1 MPRYFQKTERK
12 KKMPSLNEIKDEL
25 MADVEADV
33 DAWESFYQRYK
44 EDYAKITLYEKKV
57 ERLEGELNDRESL
70 VKRKL
75 EKERG
80 TLLIAT
86 AAFIGAAALFLQI
99 ISASLNVWLYF
110 FAGLLIGLGAFS
122 LIHLWTR

>member
-1 MPRYFQKTERK
+1 MPD
-12 KKMPSLNEIKDEL
+12 LNEIKDEL

-33 DAWESFYQRYK
+33 DAWESFYKHYK
-44 EDYAKITLYEKKV
+44 GDYAKIALYEKKI
-57 ERLEGELNDRESL
+57 ERLESELKDRDSL

-75 EKERG
+75 EKEKG
-80 TLLIAT
+80 TLIISTMAFIVV
-86 AAFIGAAALFLQI
+86 AAFFLQTI
-99 ISASLNVWLYF
+99 MTTLNVWLYF